1 MTTSSTARKPI
12 RTRAACLLGVAV
24 AVVSTLTVG
33 AGAAQ
38 ARPRTDCHAIAVALA
53 KNPSLAK
60 PRGHQDHPDYRTWGL
75 GCR

>member
-38 ARPRTDCHAIAVALA
+38 ARPRTDCHAIAVALV

-60 PRGHQDHPDYRTWGL
+60 PRGDESEQDHRAWGR